1 MEYIDLILANIEY
14 NFGSIGS
21 FCVGNNYVCQPAYGQ
36 LTASSYV
43 FTTSQPLLLTA
54 GTLNALEM
62 LENNPKLT
70 QQLQKKSLL
79 LHKSLSQLKVIKK
92 YSLEVIFKVPMNFTY
107 KGCDP
112 LIHESFIQG

>member
-1 MEYIDLILANIEY
+1 MAWQSSTTYIIYNQFQMEYIDLILANLEY

-21 FCVGNNYVCQPAYGQ
+21 FCVGNNYVCQSAYGQ
-36 LTASSYV
+36 LTASCYV

-54 GTLNALEM
+54 GTLNALEI

-79 LHKSLSQLKVIKK
+79 LHKSLSQLKVIKIVQLRS
-92 YSLEVIFKVPMNFTY
+92 YL
-107 KGCDP
+107 
-112 LIHESFIQG
+112 